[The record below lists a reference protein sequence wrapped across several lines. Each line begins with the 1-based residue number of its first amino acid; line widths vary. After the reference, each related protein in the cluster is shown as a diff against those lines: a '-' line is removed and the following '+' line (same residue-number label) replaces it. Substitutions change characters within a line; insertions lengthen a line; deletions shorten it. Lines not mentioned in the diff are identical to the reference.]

1 MMSQTASQKT
11 VRVIPPKPE
20 FSGENRLDIRPKRVA
35 AYCRVSTDKEQQ
47 EHSFDTQVQMYTDMI
62 MMKPN
67 WQMAGI
73 YADEGITGTIA
84 KKRPDFMR
92 MIEDCRKGKIDM
104 IITKSVSRFSRNNL
118 DCLLYVRELK
128 ELGIP
133 IIFEKEGINTMQVS
147 SELLI
152 TLFSGLSQAESESI
166 SMNIKM
172 GKRQSLKNGNV
183 PFCYKSFLGYRRGAD
198 GKPEIDEE
206 QAVIIRR
213 IFADHLTGMSLQ
225 GIANALTSEGI
236 PTPRGKTTWT
246 GSGILS
252 ILTNEKYKGD
262 ALLQK
267 TYIANC
273 ITKKSKRNNGE
284 LPMYY
289 VENNHPA
296 IIERMV
302 FDRVQEEISRRNS
315 KRKTKQVGTK
325 TELGRYS
332 SKYALSE
339 ILFCGDCGTP
349 YRRCTWTIKGKKKI
363 VWRCISRLDYGTKYC
378 KASPSIEESVLHT
391 AIAESITQKAQMED
405 ADIGRVRRHI
415 ELYQSRQDVT
425 AVLAK
430 QERLKSLQAKIDY
443 LTGIDSEETQND
455 DFDAML
461 EQLFTEMYAIQDEL
475 EAQSG
480 SKSKLE
486 VAAKSIEEMEAVI
499 RGMKNHPVEYDDQ
512 AVRQLIECIKVIDA
526 DTIHIYFKDGTKIAA
541 YLNRP

>member
-1 MMSQTASQKT
+1 MAVQTMQAPKKVT
-11 VRVIPPKPE
+11 IIPPKPE
-20 FSGENRLDIRPKRVA
+20 YSGANRIDIRPKRVA

-47 EHSFDTQVQMYTDMI
+47 EHSFETQKEMYTEMI

-92 MIEDCRKGKIDM
+92 MIGDCRKGKIDI

-133 IIFEKEGINTMQVS
+133 IIFEKEGINTLQVS

-166 SMNIKM
+166 SMNVKI

-183 PFCYKSFLGYRRGAD
+183 PFSYKSFLGYRKGAD

-213 IFADHLTGMSLQ
+213 IFKEYLVGKSLLDIAKGLT
-225 GIANALTSEGI
+225 TDGI
-236 PTPRGKTTWT
+236 PTARGKTNW
-246 GSGILS
+246 SSARVQS

-267 TYIANC
+267 TYIVDC
-273 ITKKSKRNNGE
+273 ISKKSKKNNGE

-296 IIERMV
+296 IIERSI
-302 FDRVQEEISRRNS
+302 FDKVQEEISRRNS
-315 KRKTKQVGTK
+315 KRKVKQKGTK
-325 TELGRYS
+325 TELGKYS

-339 ILFCGDCGTP
+339 LLFCGNCGTP
-349 YRRCTWTIKGKKKI
+349 YRRVTWTNRGKKKV
-363 VWRCISRLDYGTKYC
+363 VWRCISRLDFGTKYC
-378 KASPSIEESVLHT
+378 KDSPSLEESALQN
-391 AIAESITQKAQMED
+391 AIAEAITQKAKSEGADVSRLQMHMQIYYD
-405 ADIGRVRRHI
+405 
-415 ELYQSRQDVT
+415 RQD
-425 AVLAK
+425 ASSIIAK
-430 QERLKSLQAKIDY
+430 KNRLNELKQSIEGLTNIDN
-443 LTGIDSEETQND
+443 EAAQNG
-455 DFDAML
+455 DFDSQF
-461 EQLFTEMYAIQDEL
+461 EQLYTEMYNLKDEL
-475 EAQSG
+475 DEIEKQQARLT
-480 SKSKLE
+480 KSSDTLNE
-486 VAAKSIEEMEAVI
+486 VAVI
-499 RGMKNHPVEYDDQ
+499 LEGLKNHPVEYNDQ
-512 AVRQLIECIKVIDA
+512 AVRQLISCIKVISK
-526 DTIHIYFKDGTKIAA
+526 DTLHIYFKDGVKIVAKM
-541 YLNRP
+541 

>member
-1 MMSQTASQKT
+1 MAVQTMQAPKKVT
-11 VRVIPPKPE
+11 IIPPKPE
-20 FSGENRLDIRPKRVA
+20 YSGANQIDIRPKRVA

-47 EHSFDTQVQMYTDMI
+47 EHSFETQKEMYTEMI

-92 MIEDCRKGKIDM
+92 MIGDCRKGKIDI

-133 IIFEKEGINTMQVS
+133 IIFEKEGINTLQVS

-166 SMNIKM
+166 SMNVKI

-183 PFCYKSFLGYRRGAD
+183 PFSYKSFLGYRKGAD

-213 IFADHLTGMSLQ
+213 IFKEYLIGKSLLDIAKGLTAD
-225 GIANALTSEGI
+225 EI
-236 PTPRGKTTWT
+236 PTARGKTNW
-246 GSGILS
+246 SSARVQS

-267 TYIANC
+267 TYVVDC
-273 ITKKSKRNNGE
+273 ISKKSKKNNGE

-296 IIERMV
+296 IIERSM
-302 FDRVQEEISRRNS
+302 FDKAQEEISRRNS
-315 KRKTKQVGTK
+315 KRKVKQKGTK
-325 TELGRYS
+325 TELGKYS

-339 ILFCGDCGTP
+339 LLFCGNCGTP
-349 YRRCTWTIKGKKKI
+349 YRRVTWTNRGKKKV

-378 KASPSIEESVLHT
+378 KDSPSLEESALQN
-391 AIAESITQKAQMED
+391 AIAEAITQKAKSEG
-405 ADIGRVRRHI
+405 ADV
-415 ELYQSRQDVT
+415 S
-425 AVLAK
+425 
-430 QERLKSLQAKIDY
+430 RLKSHMQIYYDRQDASSIIAKKNRLNELKQSIEQ
-443 LTGIDSEETQND
+443 LTNMDNEAAQNG
-455 DFDAML
+455 DFDSQFK
-461 EQLFTEMYAIQDEL
+461 QLYTEMYSLKDEL
-475 EAQSG
+475 DEIEKQQARL
-480 SKSKLE
+480 SKSSDTLNE
-486 VAAKSIEEMEAVI
+486 VAVIIE
-499 RGMKNHPVEYDDQ
+499 GLKNHPVEYDDQ
-512 AVRQLIECIKVIDA
+512 AVRQLISCIKVISSDQ
-526 DTIHIYFKDGTKIAA
+526 IEIQFKDGTLMKAS
-541 YLNRP
+541 L

>member
-1 MMSQTASQKT
+1 MAVQTMQAPKKVT
-11 VRVIPPKPE
+11 IIPPKPE
-20 FSGENRLDIRPKRVA
+20 YSGANRIDIRPKRVA

-47 EHSFDTQVQMYTDMI
+47 EHSFETQKEMYTEMI

-92 MIEDCRKGKIDM
+92 MIGDCRKGKIDI

-133 IIFEKEGINTMQVS
+133 IIFEKEGINTLQVS

-166 SMNIKM
+166 SMNVKI

-183 PFCYKSFLGYRRGAD
+183 PFSYKSFLGYRKGAD

-213 IFADHLTGMSLQ
+213 IFKEYLVGKSLLDIAKGLT
-225 GIANALTSEGI
+225 TDGI
-236 PTPRGKTTWT
+236 PTARGKTNW
-246 GSGILS
+246 SSARVQS

-267 TYIANC
+267 TYIVDC
-273 ITKKSKRNNGE
+273 ISKKSKKNNGE

-296 IIERMV
+296 IIERSI
-302 FDRVQEEISRRNS
+302 FDKVQEEISRRNS
-315 KRKTKQVGTK
+315 KRKVKQKGTK
-325 TELGRYS
+325 TELGKYS

-339 ILFCGDCGTP
+339 LLFCGNCGTP
-349 YRRCTWTIKGKKKI
+349 YRRVTWTNRGKKKV
-363 VWRCISRLDYGTKYC
+363 VWRCISRLDFGTKYC
-378 KASPSIEESVLHT
+378 KDSPSLEESALQN
-391 AIAESITQKAQMED
+391 AIAEAITQKAKSEGADVSRLQMHMQIYYD
-405 ADIGRVRRHI
+405 
-415 ELYQSRQDVT
+415 RQD
-425 AVLAK
+425 ASSIIAK
-430 QERLKSLQAKIDY
+430 KNRLNELKQSIEGLTNIDN
-443 LTGIDSEETQND
+443 EAAQNG
-455 DFDAML
+455 DFDSQF
-461 EQLFTEMYAIQDEL
+461 EQLYTEMYSLKDEL
-475 EAQSG
+475 DEIEKQQARL
-480 SKSKLE
+480 SKSSDTLNE
-486 VAAKSIEEMEAVI
+486 VAVIIE
-499 RGMKNHPVEYDDQ
+499 GLKNHPVEYDDQ
-512 AVRQLIECIKVIDA
+512 AVRQLISCIKVISSDQ
-526 DTIHIYFKDGTKIAA
+526 IEIQFKDGTLMKAS
-541 YLNRP
+541 L

>member
-1 MMSQTASQKT
+1 MMQTRSAPKL
-11 VRVIPPKPE
+11 VRIIPPKPE
-20 FSGENRLDIRPKRVA
+20 FSGENRIDIRSKRVA

-47 EHSFDTQVQMYTDMI
+47 EHSFETQKEMYTEMI

-92 MIEDCRKGKIDM
+92 MIEDCRKGKIDL

-128 ELGIP
+128 EMGIP
-133 IIFEKEGINTMQVS
+133 IIFEKEGINTLQVS

-166 SMNIKM
+166 SMNVKI

-183 PFCYKSFLGYRRGAD
+183 PFSYKSFLGYRKGAD

-213 IFADHLTGMSLQ
+213 IFAEYLAGKSLLDIAKGLT
-225 GIANALTSEGI
+225 ADEI
-236 PTPRGKTTWT
+236 PTPRGKTNW
-246 GSGILS
+246 SSARVQS

-267 TYIANC
+267 TYIVDC
-273 ITKKSKRNNGE
+273 ISKKSKKNNGE

-296 IIERMV
+296 IIERAV

-315 KRKTKQVGTK
+315 KKKVKQVGTK
-325 TELGRYS
+325 TELGKYS
-332 SKYALSE
+332 GKYALSE
-339 ILFCGDCGTP
+339 ILYCGNCGTP
-349 YRRCTWTIKGKKKI
+349 YRRCTWSKNGKKKI
-363 VWRCISRLDYGTKYC
+363 VWRCISRLDYGKKYC
-378 KASPSIEESVLHT
+378 KDSPSVEESILHN
-391 AIAESITQKAQMED
+391 AIAEAITQKAHMENTD
-405 ADIGRVRRHI
+405 VDRICRHI
-415 ELYQSRQDVT
+415 EIYQNSQDT
-425 AVLAK
+425 SSILAK
-430 QERLKSLQAKIDY
+430 QERLKTIQERINK
-443 LTGIDSEETQND
+443 LTDMDSEAAQNG
-455 DFDAML
+455 DFDAQFESL
-461 EQLFTEMYAIQDEL
+461 YAEMYAIKDEL
-475 EAQSG
+475 EKIEK
-480 SKSKLE
+480 SKSKIE
-486 VAAKSIEEMEAVI
+486 TATDCTEEMTEV
-499 RGMKNHPVEYDDQ
+499 MKCLKKHPVEYNDLV
-512 AVRQLIECIKVIDA
+512 VRQLIECIKVMSK
-526 DTIHIYFKDGTKIAA
+526 DTLHIYFKDGIKIEAKM
-541 YLNRP
+541 

>member
-1 MMSQTASQKT
+1 MMQTQAAPKS
-11 VRVIPPKPE
+11 VRIIPPKPE
-20 FSGENRLDIRPKRVA
+20 FSGENRIDIRPKRVA

-47 EHSFDTQVQMYTDMI
+47 EHSFETQKEMYTEMI

-92 MIEDCRKGKIDM
+92 MIEDCRKGKIDL

-128 ELGIP
+128 EMGIP
-133 IIFEKEGINTMQVS
+133 IIFEKEGINTLQVS

-166 SMNIKM
+166 SMNVKI

-183 PFCYKSFLGYRRGAD
+183 PFSYKSFLGYRKGAD

-213 IFADHLTGMSLQ
+213 IFAEYLAGKSLLDIAKGLT
-225 GIANALTSEGI
+225 ADEI
-236 PTPRGKTTWT
+236 PTARGKTNW
-246 GSGILS
+246 SSARVQS

-267 TYIANC
+267 TYIVDC
-273 ITKKSKRNNGE
+273 ISKKSKKNNGE

-296 IIERMV
+296 IIERAV

-315 KRKTKQVGTK
+315 KKKVKQVGTK
-325 TELGRYS
+325 TELGKYS
-332 SKYALSE
+332 GKYALSE
-339 ILFCGDCGTP
+339 ILYCGNCGTP
-349 YRRCTWTIKGKKKI
+349 YRRCTWSKNGKKKI
-363 VWRCISRLDYGTKYC
+363 VWRCISRLDYGKKYC
-378 KASPSIEESVLHT
+378 KDSPSIEESILHN
-391 AIAESITQKAQMED
+391 AIAEAITQKAHMENTD
-405 ADIGRVRRHI
+405 VDRIRNHI
-415 ELYQSRQDVT
+415 KLYKSRQDT
-425 AVLAK
+425 SSILAK
-430 QERLKSLQAKIDY
+430 QERLKAIQEHINQ
-443 LTGIDSEETQND
+443 LTNMDSEAAQNG
-455 DFDAML
+455 DFDAQFENL
-461 EQLFTEMYAIQDEL
+461 YAEMYAIKDEL
-475 EAQSG
+475 YEIE
-480 SKSKLE
+480 KSKFKIE
-486 VAAKSIEEMEAVI
+486 TTADSIEEMTAVM
-499 RGMKNHPVEYDDQ
+499 RGLKNHPVEYNDIV
-512 AVRQLIECIKVIDA
+512 VRQLIECIKVISK
-526 DTIHIYFKDGTKIAA
+526 DTLHIYFKDGIKIDVKI
-541 YLNRP
+541 

>member
-1 MMSQTASQKT
+1 MTTQTAPHKN

-92 MIEDCRKGKIDM
+92 MIADCRKGKIDM

-128 ELGIP
+128 DRGIP

-198 GKPEIDEE
+198 GKPEIDGE
-206 QAVIIRR
+206 QAVIVRR
-213 IFADHLTGMSLQ
+213 IYADYLAGMSLV
-225 GIANALTSEGI
+225 GIANALTAEGI
-236 PTPRGKTTWT
+236 LTPRGKTEWT
-246 GSGILS
+246 RSVILS

-267 TYIANC
+267 TYITNC
-273 ITKKSKRNNGE
+273 ITKKAKRNNGE

-296 IIERMV
+296 IIERTI

-332 SKYALSE
+332 SKYPLSE

-378 KASPSIEESVLHT
+378 KKSPSIEETVLHT
-391 AIAESITQKAQMED
+391 AIAEAITQKAHAEN
-405 ADIGRVRRHI
+405 ADIDRVRRHI

-425 AVLAK
+425 AILEK
-430 QERLKSLQAKIDY
+430 QERLKALQSKIDY
-443 LTGIDSEETQND
+443 LTSMDSEEAENG
-455 DFDAML
+455 DFDEKL

-475 EAQSG
+475 DAEATAPD
-480 SKSKLE
+480 KLE
-486 VAAKSIEEMEAVI
+486 QTVASLDEMDTVI
-499 RGMKNHPVEYDDQ
+499 QGMRNHPVEYDDQ
-512 AVRQLIECIKVIDA
+512 AVRQLIECIKVISA
-526 DTIHIYFKDGTKIAA
+526 EIIHIYFKDGTKIVGN
-541 YLNRP
+541 LNFP

>member
-1 MMSQTASQKT
+1 MMQTQPAPKL
-11 VRVIPPKPE
+11 VRIIPPKPE
-20 FSGENRLDIRPKRVA
+20 FSGENRIDIRPKRVA

-47 EHSFDTQVQMYTDMI
+47 EHSFETQKEMYTDMI

-92 MIEDCRKGKIDM
+92 MIEDCRKGKIDL

-128 ELGIP
+128 EMGIP
-133 IIFEKEGINTMQVS
+133 IIFEKEGINTLQVS

-166 SMNIKM
+166 SMNVKI

-183 PFCYKSFLGYRRGAD
+183 PFSYKSFLGYSKGAD

-213 IFADHLTGMSLQ
+213 IFAEYLAGKSLLDIAKGLT
-225 GIANALTSEGI
+225 ADEI
-236 PTPRGKTTWT
+236 PTARGKTNW
-246 GSGILS
+246 SSARVQS

-267 TYIANC
+267 TYVVDC
-273 ITKKSKRNNGE
+273 ISKKSKKNKGE

-296 IIERMV
+296 IIERAI

-315 KRKTKQVGTK
+315 KKKVKQVGTK
-325 TELGRYS
+325 TELGKYS
-332 SKYALSE
+332 GKYALSE
-339 ILFCGDCGTP
+339 ILYCGNCGTP
-349 YRRCTWTIKGKKKI
+349 YRRCTWSKNGKKKI
-363 VWRCISRLDYGTKYC
+363 VWRCISRLDYGKKYC
-378 KASPSIEESVLHT
+378 KDSPSIEESILHN
-391 AIAESITQKAQMED
+391 AIAEAITQKAHMENTD
-405 ADIGRVRRHI
+405 VDRICRHI
-415 ELYQSRQDVT
+415 KMYQHSQDT
-425 AVLAK
+425 SGILAK
-430 QERLKSLQAKIDY
+430 QERLKTVQEHINQ
-443 LTGIDSEETQND
+443 LTDMDSEAAQNG
-455 DFDAML
+455 DFDTQFESLYA
-461 EQLFTEMYAIQDEL
+461 EMYAIKDEL
-475 EAQSG
+475 DEFEK
-480 SKSKLE
+480 SKSKIE
-486 VAAKSIEEMEAVI
+486 TTADSIEEITAIMQ
-499 RGMKNHPVEYDDQ
+499 GLKNHPVEYNDLV
-512 AVRQLIECIKVIDA
+512 VRQLIECIKVMSK
-526 DTIHIYFKDGTKIAA
+526 DTLHIYFKDGIKIEVKM
-541 YLNRP
+541 

>member
-1 MMSQTASQKT
+1 MMSQTATQKV

-20 FSGENRLDIRPKRVA
+20 FSGENRINIRPKRVA

-47 EHSFDTQVQMYTDMI
+47 EHSFETQVQMYTDLI

-92 MIEDCRKGKIDM
+92 MIADCRKGKIDM

-128 ELGIP
+128 ERGIP

-166 SMNIKM
+166 SMNIKI

-183 PFCYKSFLGYRRGAD
+183 PFCYKSFLGYRKGAD
-198 GKPEIDEE
+198 GKPEIDEA
-206 QAVIIRR
+206 QAVIVRR
-213 IFADHLTGMSLQ
+213 IFADYLTGMSLIN
-225 GIANALTSEGI
+225 IAKALTAEGI
-236 PTPRGKTTWT
+236 LTPRGKTEWT
-246 GSGILS
+246 AGGILS

-267 TYIANC
+267 TYIADC

-296 IIERMV
+296 IIERAV

-315 KRKTKQVGTK
+315 KRKVKQTGTK

-339 ILFCGDCGTP
+339 LLFCGNCGTP
-349 YRRCTWTIKGKKKI
+349 YRRCTWAKKGKKKI
-363 VWRCISRLDYGTKYC
+363 VWRCASRLDYGTKYC
-378 KASPSIEESVLHT
+378 KDSPSIEESTLHT
-391 AIAESITQKAQMED
+391 AIAEAITQKAQMED
-405 ADIGRVRRHI
+405 ADMDRVLRHI
-415 ELYQSRQDVT
+415 ELYQSKQDVT
-425 AVLAK
+425 AILEK
-430 QERLKSLQAKIDY
+430 QERLKALQARIEH
-443 LTGIDSEETQND
+443 LTSMDSDEAQQG
-455 DFDAML
+455 DFDARL
-461 EQLFTEMYAIQDEL
+461 GQLFAEMYAIQDEL
-475 EAQSG
+475 EAESNAQG
-480 SKSKLE
+480 KMEL
-486 VAAKSIEEMEAVI
+486 AASSMEEMSTI
-499 RGMKNHPVEYDDQ
+499 IQGLRNHPVEYDDQ
-512 AVRQLIECIKVIDA
+512 VVRQLIECIKVMSE
-526 DTIHIYFKDGTKIAA
+526 DTIHIYFKDGTKIEAH
-541 YLNRP
+541 LNRP

>member
-1 MMSQTASQKT
+1 MMTQTAPQKT

-20 FSGENRLDIRPKRVA
+20 YSGENRLDIRPKRVA

-92 MIEDCRKGKIDM
+92 MIADCRKGKIDM

-128 ELGIP
+128 DRGIP

-183 PFCYKSFLGYRRGAD
+183 PFCYKSFLGYRKGAD

-213 IFADHLTGMSLQ
+213 IFADYLTGMSLQ
-225 GIANALTSEGI
+225 GIANALTAEGI

-296 IIERMV
+296 IIEREV
-302 FDRVQEEISRRNS
+302 FDRVQEEVSRRNS

-349 YRRCTWTIKGKKKI
+349 YRRCTWLNRGKKKI

-378 KASPSIEESVLHT
+378 KDSPSIEETVLHT
-391 AIAESITQKAQMED
+391 AITEAITQKAQMED
-405 ADIGRVRRHI
+405 ADIDRVRRHI
-415 ELYQSRQDVT
+415 ELYQSRKDVS

-430 QERLKSLQAKIDY
+430 QERLREIQSKIEY
-443 LTGIDSEETQND
+443 LTSMDSEEAENG
-455 DFDAML
+455 DFDTKL

-475 EAQSG
+475 DAEG
-480 SKSKLE
+480 
-486 VAAKSIEEMEAVI
+486 AAKSKPEQTTASINEMATVI
-499 RGMKNHPVEYDDQ
+499 QGMRNHPVEYDDQ
-512 AVRQLIECIKVIDA
+512 AVRQLIECIKVISA
-526 DTIHIYFKDGTKIAA
+526 DTIHIYFKDGTKITT
-541 YLNRP
+541 YLNHP

>member
-1 MMSQTASQKT
+1 MQTQAAPKS
-11 VRVIPPKPE
+11 VRIIPPKPE
-20 FSGENRLDIRPKRVA
+20 FSGENRIDIRPKRVA

-47 EHSFDTQVQMYTDMI
+47 EHSFETQKEMYTEMI

-92 MIEDCRKGKIDM
+92 MIEDCRKGKIDL

-128 ELGIP
+128 EMGIP
-133 IIFEKEGINTMQVS
+133 IIFEKEGINTLQVS

-166 SMNIKM
+166 SMNVKI

-183 PFCYKSFLGYRRGAD
+183 PFSYKSFLGYSKGAD

-213 IFADHLTGMSLQ
+213 IFAEYLAGKSLLDIAKGLT
-225 GIANALTSEGI
+225 ADEI
-236 PTPRGKTTWT
+236 PTARGKTNW
-246 GSGILS
+246 SSARVQS

-267 TYIANC
+267 TYVVDC
-273 ITKKSKRNNGE
+273 ISKKSKKNKGE

-296 IIERMV
+296 IIERTV

-315 KRKTKQVGTK
+315 KKKVKQIGTK
-325 TELGRYS
+325 TELGKYS

-339 ILFCGDCGTP
+339 ILYCGNCGTP
-349 YRRCTWTIKGKKKI
+349 YRRCTWSKNGKKKI
-363 VWRCISRLDYGTKYC
+363 VWRCISRLDYGKKYC
-378 KASPSIEESVLHT
+378 KDSPSIEESILHN
-391 AIAESITQKAQMED
+391 AIAEAITQKAHMENTD
-405 ADIGRVRRHI
+405 VDRICRHI
-415 ELYQSRQDVT
+415 EIYQSSQDT
-425 AVLAK
+425 SSILAK
-430 QERLKSLQAKIDY
+430 QERLKTIQERINK
-443 LTGIDSEETQND
+443 LTDMDSEAAQNG
-455 DFDAML
+455 DFDAQFESL
-461 EQLFTEMYAIQDEL
+461 YAEMYAIKDEL
-475 EAQSG
+475 EKIEK
-480 SKSKLE
+480 SKSKIETAADCTGEMTE
-486 VAAKSIEEMEAVI
+486 VMK
-499 RGMKNHPVEYDDQ
+499 GLKNHPVEYNDLV
-512 AVRQLIECIKVIDA
+512 VRQLIECIKVISKD
-526 DTIHIYFKDGTKIAA
+526 ILHIYFKDGIKIEAKM
-541 YLNRP
+541 

>member
-1 MMSQTASQKT
+1 MMQTQPAPKL
-11 VRVIPPKPE
+11 VRIIPPKPE
-20 FSGENRLDIRPKRVA
+20 FSGENRIDIRPKRVA

-47 EHSFDTQVQMYTDMI
+47 EHSFETQKEMYTDMI

-73 YADEGITGTIA
+73 YADERITGTIA

-92 MIEDCRKGKIDM
+92 MIEDCRKGKIDL

-128 ELGIP
+128 EMGIP
-133 IIFEKEGINTMQVS
+133 IIFEKEGINTLQVS

-166 SMNIKM
+166 SMNVKI

-183 PFCYKSFLGYRRGAD
+183 PFSYKSFLGYRKGAD

-213 IFADHLTGMSLQ
+213 IFAEYLVGKSLLDIAKSLT
-225 GIANALTSEGI
+225 ADGI
-236 PTPRGKTTWT
+236 PTARGKSNW
-246 GSGILS
+246 SSARVRS

-267 TYIANC
+267 TYIVDC
-273 ITKKSKRNNGE
+273 ISKKSKKNNGE

-296 IIERMV
+296 IIERAV

-315 KRKTKQVGTK
+315 KKKVKQIGTK
-325 TELGRYS
+325 TELGKYS

-339 ILFCGDCGTP
+339 ILYCGNCGTP
-349 YRRCTWTIKGKKKI
+349 YRRCTWSKNGKKKI

-378 KASPSIEESVLHT
+378 KDSPSIEESLLHN
-391 AIAESITQKAQMED
+391 AITEAITKKAQMEN
-405 ADIGRVRRHI
+405 ADVDRIRRHI
-415 ELYQSRQDVT
+415 EIYQNSQDT
-425 AVLAK
+425 SSTLTK
-430 QERLKSLQAKIDY
+430 QERLKMIQEHINQ
-443 LTGIDSEETQND
+443 LTDMDSEAAQNG
-455 DFDAML
+455 DFDTQFESLYA
-461 EQLFTEMYAIQDEL
+461 EMYAIKDEL
-475 EAQSG
+475 EEIG
-480 SKSKLE
+480 KSKSKIE
-486 VAAKSIEEMEAVI
+486 TTADSIEEMTAI
-499 RGMKNHPVEYDDQ
+499 MQGLKNHPVKYNDLV
-512 AVRQLIECIKVIDA
+512 VRQLIECIKVISK
-526 DTIHIYFKDGTKIAA
+526 DTLHIYFKDGIKIEAQM
-541 YLNRP
+541 

>member
-1 MMSQTASQKT
+1 MAVQTMQAPKKVT
-11 VRVIPPKPE
+11 IIPPKPE
-20 FSGENRLDIRPKRVA
+20 YSGTNQIDIRPKRVA

-47 EHSFDTQVQMYTDMI
+47 EHSFETQKEMYTEMI

-92 MIEDCRKGKIDM
+92 MIGDCRKGKIDI

-133 IIFEKEGINTMQVS
+133 IIFEKEGINTLQVS

-166 SMNIKM
+166 SMNVKI

-183 PFCYKSFLGYRRGAD
+183 PFSYKSFLGYRKGAD

-213 IFADHLTGMSLQ
+213 IFKEYLIGKSLLDIAKGLTAD
-225 GIANALTSEGI
+225 EI
-236 PTPRGKTTWT
+236 PTARGKTNW
-246 GSGILS
+246 SSARVQS

-267 TYIANC
+267 TYVVDC
-273 ITKKSKRNNGE
+273 ISKKSKKNNGE

-296 IIERMV
+296 IIERSM
-302 FDRVQEEISRRNS
+302 FDKAQEEISRRNS
-315 KRKTKQVGTK
+315 KRKVKQKGTK
-325 TELGRYS
+325 TELGKYS

-339 ILFCGDCGTP
+339 LLFCGNCGTP
-349 YRRCTWTIKGKKKI
+349 YRRVTWTNRGKKKV

-378 KASPSIEESVLHT
+378 KDSPSLEESALQN
-391 AIAESITQKAQMED
+391 AIAEAITQKAKSEG
-405 ADIGRVRRHI
+405 ADV
-415 ELYQSRQDVT
+415 S
-425 AVLAK
+425 
-430 QERLKSLQAKIDY
+430 RLKSHMQIYYDRQDASSIIAKKNRLNELKQSIEQ
-443 LTGIDSEETQND
+443 LTNMDNEAAQNG
-455 DFDAML
+455 DFDSQFK
-461 EQLFTEMYAIQDEL
+461 QLYTEMYSLKDEL
-475 EAQSG
+475 DEIEKQQARL
-480 SKSKLE
+480 SKSSDTLNE
-486 VAAKSIEEMEAVI
+486 VAVIIE
-499 RGMKNHPVEYDDQ
+499 GLKNHPVEYDDQ
-512 AVRQLIECIKVIDA
+512 AVRQLISCIKVISSDQ
-526 DTIHIYFKDGTKIAA
+526 IEIQFKDGTLMKAS
-541 YLNRP
+541 L

>member
-1 MMSQTASQKT
+1 MMQTQPAPKL
-11 VRVIPPKPE
+11 VRIIPPKPE
-20 FSGENRLDIRPKRVA
+20 FSGENRIDIRPKRVA

-47 EHSFDTQVQMYTDMI
+47 EHSFETQKEMYTEMI

-92 MIEDCRKGKIDM
+92 MIEDCRKGKIDL

-128 ELGIP
+128 EMGIP
-133 IIFEKEGINTMQVS
+133 IIFEKEGINTLQVS

-166 SMNIKM
+166 SMNVKI

-183 PFCYKSFLGYRRGAD
+183 PFSYKSFLGYRKGAD

-206 QAVIIRR
+206 QAVVIRR
-213 IFADHLTGMSLQ
+213 TFSEYLAGKSLLDIAKGLTADK
-225 GIANALTSEGI
+225 I
-236 PTPRGKTTWT
+236 PTARGKTNW
-246 GSGILS
+246 SSARVQS

-267 TYIANC
+267 TYIVDC
-273 ITKKSKRNNGE
+273 ISKKSKKNNGE

-296 IIERMV
+296 IIERAV

-315 KRKTKQVGTK
+315 KKKVKQIGTK
-325 TELGRYS
+325 TELGKYS

-339 ILFCGDCGTP
+339 ILYCGNCGTP
-349 YRRCTWTIKGKKKI
+349 YRRCTWSKNGKKKI
-363 VWRCISRLDYGTKYC
+363 VWRCISRLDYGKKYC
-378 KASPSIEESVLHT
+378 KDSPSIEESVLHN
-391 AIAESITQKAQMED
+391 AIAEAITKKAQMEK
-405 ADIGRVRRHI
+405 ADVARIRRHI
-415 ELYQSRQDVT
+415 EIYQNSQDT
-425 AVLAK
+425 SSILAK
-430 QERLKSLQAKIDY
+430 QERLKTIQEHINQ
-443 LTGIDSEETQND
+443 LTDMDSEAAQSG
-455 DFDAML
+455 DFDTQFEILYA
-461 EQLFTEMYAIQDEL
+461 EMYAIKDEL
-475 EAQSG
+475 DEFEK
-480 SKSKLE
+480 SKSKLKT
-486 VAAKSIEEMEAVI
+486 ADDSIEEMTAI
-499 RGMKNHPVEYDDQ
+499 MQGLKNHPVEYNDLV
-512 AVRQLIECIKVIDA
+512 VRQLIECIKVISK
-526 DTIHIYFKDGTKIAA
+526 DTLHIYFKDGIKIETKM
-541 YLNRP
+541 

>member
-1 MMSQTASQKT
+1 MAVQTMQAPKKVT
-11 VRVIPPKPE
+11 IIPPKPE
-20 FSGENRLDIRPKRVA
+20 YSGANQIDIRPKRVA

-47 EHSFDTQVQMYTDMI
+47 EHSFETQKEMYTEMI

-92 MIEDCRKGKIDM
+92 MIGDCRKGKIDI

-133 IIFEKEGINTMQVS
+133 IIFEKEGINTLQVS

-166 SMNIKM
+166 SMNVKI

-183 PFCYKSFLGYRRGAD
+183 PFSYKSFLGYRKGAD

-213 IFADHLTGMSLQ
+213 IFKEYLIGKSLLDIAKGLTAD
-225 GIANALTSEGI
+225 EI
-236 PTPRGKTTWT
+236 PTARGKTNW
-246 GSGILS
+246 SSARVQS

-267 TYIANC
+267 TYVVDC
-273 ITKKSKRNNGE
+273 ISKKSKKNNGE

-296 IIERMV
+296 IIERSM
-302 FDRVQEEISRRNS
+302 FDKAQEEISRRNS
-315 KRKTKQVGTK
+315 KRKVKQKGTK
-325 TELGRYS
+325 TELGKYS

-339 ILFCGDCGTP
+339 LLFCGNCGTP
-349 YRRCTWTIKGKKKI
+349 YRRVTWTNRGKKKV

-378 KASPSIEESVLHT
+378 KDSPSLEESALQN
-391 AIAESITQKAQMED
+391 AIAEAITQKAKSEG
-405 ADIGRVRRHI
+405 ADV
-415 ELYQSRQDVT
+415 S
-425 AVLAK
+425 
-430 QERLKSLQAKIDY
+430 RLKSHMQIYYDRQDASSIIAKKNRLNELKQSIEQ
-443 LTGIDSEETQND
+443 LTNMDNEAAQNG
-455 DFDAML
+455 DFDSQFK
-461 EQLFTEMYAIQDEL
+461 QLYTEMYSLKDEL
-475 EAQSG
+475 DEIEKQQARL
-480 SKSKLE
+480 SKSSDTLNE
-486 VAAKSIEEMEAVI
+486 VAVIIE
-499 RGMKNHPVEYDDQ
+499 GLKNHPVEYDDQ
-512 AVRQLIECIKVIDA
+512 AVRQLISCIKVISSDQ
-526 DTIHIYFKDGTKIAA
+526 IEIQFKDRTLMKAS
-541 YLNRP
+541 L

>member
-1 MMSQTASQKT
+1 MMSQTATQKV

-20 FSGENRLDIRPKRVA
+20 FSGENRINIRPKRVA

-47 EHSFDTQVQMYTDMI
+47 EHSFETQVQMYTDLI

-92 MIEDCRKGKIDM
+92 MIADCRKGKIDM

-128 ELGIP
+128 ERGIP

-166 SMNIKM
+166 SMNIKI

-183 PFCYKSFLGYRRGAD
+183 PFCYKSFLGYRKGAD
-198 GKPEIDEE
+198 GKPEIDEA
-206 QAVIIRR
+206 QAVIVRR
-213 IFADHLTGMSLQ
+213 IFADYLTGMSLIN
-225 GIANALTSEGI
+225 IAKALTAEGI
-236 PTPRGKTTWT
+236 LTPRGKTEWT
-246 GSGILS
+246 AGGILS

-267 TYIANC
+267 TYIADC

-296 IIERMV
+296 IIERAV

-315 KRKTKQVGTK
+315 KRKVKQTGTK

-339 ILFCGDCGTP
+339 LLFCGNCGTP
-349 YRRCTWTIKGKKKI
+349 YRRCTWAKKGKKKI
-363 VWRCISRLDYGTKYC
+363 VWRCASRLDYGTKYC
-378 KASPSIEESVLHT
+378 KDSPSIEESTLHT
-391 AIAESITQKAQMED
+391 AIAEAITQKAQMED
-405 ADIGRVRRHI
+405 ADMDRVLRHI
-415 ELYQSRQDVT
+415 ELYQSKQDVT
-425 AVLAK
+425 AILEK
-430 QERLKSLQAKIDY
+430 QERLKALQARIEH
-443 LTGIDSEETQND
+443 LTSMDSDEAQQG
-455 DFDAML
+455 DFDARL
-461 EQLFTEMYAIQDEL
+461 EQLFAEMYAIQDEL
-475 EAQSG
+475 EAESNAQG
-480 SKSKLE
+480 KMEL
-486 VAAKSIEEMEAVI
+486 AASSMEEMSTI
-499 RGMKNHPVEYDDQ
+499 IQGLRNHPVEYDDQ
-512 AVRQLIECIKVIDA
+512 VVRQLIECIKVMSE
-526 DTIHIYFKDGTKIAA
+526 DTIHIYFKDGTKIEAH
-541 YLNRP
+541 LNRP

>member
-1 MMSQTASQKT
+1 MMQTQAAPKS
-11 VRVIPPKPE
+11 VRIIPPKPE
-20 FSGENRLDIRPKRVA
+20 FSGENRIDIRPKRVA

-47 EHSFDTQVQMYTDMI
+47 EHSFETQKEMYTEMI

-92 MIEDCRKGKIDM
+92 MIEDCRKGKIDL

-128 ELGIP
+128 EMGIP
-133 IIFEKEGINTMQVS
+133 IIFEKEGVNTLQVS

-166 SMNIKM
+166 SMNVKI

-183 PFCYKSFLGYRRGAD
+183 PFSYKSFLGYRKGAD

-213 IFADHLTGMSLQ
+213 IFAEYLAGKSLLDIAKGLT
-225 GIANALTSEGI
+225 ADEI
-236 PTPRGKTTWT
+236 PTARGKTNW
-246 GSGILS
+246 SSARVQS

-267 TYIANC
+267 TYVVDC
-273 ITKKSKRNNGE
+273 ISKKSKKNKGE

-296 IIERMV
+296 IIERAV

-315 KRKTKQVGTK
+315 KKKVKQVGTK
-325 TELGRYS
+325 TELGKYS
-332 SKYALSE
+332 GKYALSE
-339 ILFCGDCGTP
+339 ILYCGNCGTP
-349 YRRCTWTIKGKKKI
+349 YRRCTWSKNGKKKI

-378 KASPSIEESVLHT
+378 KDSPSVEESILHN
-391 AIAESITQKAQMED
+391 AITKAITQKAHMENTD
-405 ADIGRVRRHI
+405 VDRICRHI
-415 ELYQSRQDVT
+415 EMYQCSQDT
-425 AVLAK
+425 SSILAK
-430 QERLKSLQAKIDY
+430 QERLKAIQEHINQ
-443 LTGIDSEETQND
+443 LTNMDSEAAQNG
-455 DFDAML
+455 DFDAQFENL
-461 EQLFTEMYAIQDEL
+461 YAEMYAIKDEL
-475 EAQSG
+475 YEIE
-480 SKSKLE
+480 KSKFKIE
-486 VAAKSIEEMEAVI
+486 TTADSIEEMTAVM
-499 RGMKNHPVEYDDQ
+499 RGLKNHPVEYNDIV
-512 AVRQLIECIKVIDA
+512 VRQLIECIKVISK
-526 DTIHIYFKDGTKIAA
+526 DTLHIYFKDGIKIDVKI
-541 YLNRP
+541 

>member
-1 MMSQTASQKT
+1 MFQTIVCT
-11 VRVIPPKPE
+11 
-20 FSGENRLDIRPKRVA
+20 
-35 AYCRVSTDKEQQ
+35 Y
-47 EHSFDTQVQMYTDMI
+47 
-62 MMKPN
+62 
-67 WQMAGI
+67 
-73 YADEGITGTIA
+73 
-84 KKRPDFMR
+84 
-92 MIEDCRKGKIDM
+92 
-104 IITKSVSRFSRNNL
+104 
-118 DCLLYVRELK
+118 
-128 ELGIP
+128 IP

-213 IFADHLTGMSLQ
+213 IFADYLTGMSLQ

>member
-1 MMSQTASQKT
+1 MMQTRSAPKL
-11 VRVIPPKPE
+11 VRIIPPKPE
-20 FSGENRLDIRPKRVA
+20 FSGENRIDIRPKRVA

-47 EHSFDTQVQMYTDMI
+47 EHSFETQKEMYTEMI

-92 MIEDCRKGKIDM
+92 MIEDCRKGKIDL

-128 ELGIP
+128 EMGIP
-133 IIFEKEGINTMQVS
+133 IIFEKEGINTLQVS

-166 SMNIKM
+166 SMNVKI

-183 PFCYKSFLGYRRGAD
+183 PFSYKSFLGYRKGAD

-213 IFADHLTGMSLQ
+213 IFSEYLAGKSLLDIAKGLTAD
-225 GIANALTSEGI
+225 EI
-236 PTPRGKTTWT
+236 PTARGKTNW
-246 GSGILS
+246 SSARVQS

-267 TYIANC
+267 TYVVDC
-273 ITKKSKRNNGE
+273 ISKKSKKNNGE

-296 IIERMV
+296 IIERAV

-315 KRKTKQVGTK
+315 KKKVKQVGTK
-325 TELGRYS
+325 TELGKYS
-332 SKYALSE
+332 GKYALSE
-339 ILFCGDCGTP
+339 ILYCGHCGTP
-349 YRRCTWTIKGKKKI
+349 YRRCTWSKNGKKKI
-363 VWRCISRLDYGTKYC
+363 VWRCISRLDYGKKYC
-378 KASPSIEESVLHT
+378 KDSPSIEESILHN
-391 AIAESITQKAQMED
+391 AVAEAITQKAHMEN
-405 ADIGRVRRHI
+405 ADVDRICRHI
-415 ELYQSRQDVT
+415 EMYQHNQDT
-425 AVLAK
+425 SSIFHK
-430 QERLKSLQAKIDY
+430 QERLKTIQERINK
-443 LTGIDSEETQND
+443 LTDMDSEAAQNG
-455 DFDAML
+455 DFDTQFESLYAEL
-461 EQLFTEMYAIQDEL
+461 YAIKDEL
-475 EAQSG
+475 NEIEK

-486 VAAKSIEEMEAVI
+486 TVDNSIEEMTTVMQ
-499 RGMKNHPVEYDDQ
+499 GLKNHPVEYNDLV
-512 AVRQLIECIKVIDA
+512 VRQLIECVKVISK
-526 DTIHIYFKDGTKIAA
+526 DTLHVYFKDGIKIEAKM
-541 YLNRP
+541 

>member
-1 MMSQTASQKT
+1 M
-11 VRVIPPKPE
+11 IPPKPE

-183 PFCYKSFLGYRRGAD
+183 SFCYKSFLGYRRGAD

-213 IFADHLTGMSLQ
+213 IFDDYLAGMSLV
-225 GIANALTSEGI
+225 GIADALTAEGI
-236 PTPRGKTTWT
+236 PTPRGKTEWKR
-246 GSGILS
+246 SVILS

-296 IIERMV
+296 IIERVV

-315 KRKTKQVGTK
+315 KRKTKQVGSK

-378 KASPSIEESVLHT
+378 KVSPSVEESVLHT
-391 AIAESITQKAQMED
+391 AIAEAITQKAQMED
-405 ADIGRVRRHI
+405 ADIDRVRRHI
-415 ELYQSRQDVT
+415 ELYRSKKDVT
-425 AVLAK
+425 AILAK
-430 QERLKSLQAKIDY
+430 QERLKVLQSQIDY
-443 LTGIDSEETQND
+443 LTGMDSEEAQNC
-455 DFDAML
+455 DFDTKL

-475 EAQSG
+475 DGEGSAQC
-480 SKSKLE
+480 KLE
-486 VAAKSIEEMEAVI
+486 QTAANIDEMATVI
-499 RGMKNHPVEYDDQ
+499 HGMRNHPVEYDDQ
-512 AVRQLIECIKVIDA
+512 AVRQLIECIKVISA
-526 DTIHIYFKDGTKIAA
+526 DTIHIYFKDGTKIVAN
-541 YLNRP
+541 LNRP

>member
-1 MMSQTASQKT
+1 MMQTQPAPKL
-11 VRVIPPKPE
+11 VRIIPPKPE
-20 FSGENRLDIRPKRVA
+20 FSGENRIDIRPKRVA

-47 EHSFDTQVQMYTDMI
+47 EHSFEIQKEMYTEMI

-92 MIEDCRKGKIDM
+92 MIEDCRKGKIDL

-118 DCLLYVRELK
+118 DCLLYVRALK
-128 ELGIP
+128 EMGIP
-133 IIFEKEGINTMQVS
+133 IIFEKEGINTLQVS

-166 SMNIKM
+166 SMNVKI

-183 PFCYKSFLGYRRGAD
+183 PFSYKSFLGYRKGAD

-213 IFADHLTGMSLQ
+213 IFAEYLAGKSLLDIAKGLT
-225 GIANALTSEGI
+225 ADEI
-236 PTPRGKTTWT
+236 PTARGKTNW
-246 GSGILS
+246 SSARVQS

-267 TYIANC
+267 TYVVDC
-273 ITKKSKRNNGE
+273 ISKKSKKNKGE

-296 IIERMV
+296 IIERAI

-315 KRKTKQVGTK
+315 KKKVKQVGTK
-325 TELGRYS
+325 TELGKYS

-339 ILFCGDCGTP
+339 ILYCGNCGTP
-349 YRRCTWTIKGKKKI
+349 YRRCTWSKNGKKKI
-363 VWRCISRLDYGTKYC
+363 VWRCISRLDYGKKYC
-378 KASPSIEESVLHT
+378 KDSPSIEESVLHN
-391 AIAESITQKAQMED
+391 AIAEAITKKAQMEK
-405 ADIGRVRRHI
+405 ADVARIRRHI
-415 ELYQSRQDVT
+415 EIYQNSQDT
-425 AVLAK
+425 SSILAK
-430 QERLKSLQAKIDY
+430 QERLKTIQEHINQ
-443 LTGIDSEETQND
+443 LTDMDSEAAQNG
-455 DFDAML
+455 DFDAQFESL
-461 EQLFTEMYAIQDEL
+461 YAEMYAIKDEL
-475 EAQSG
+475 DEIEK
-480 SKSKLE
+480 SKSKIE
-486 VAAKSIEEMEAVI
+486 TTADSIKEMTVVMQ
-499 RGMKNHPVEYDDQ
+499 GLKNHPVEYNDLV
-512 AVRQLIECIKVIDA
+512 VRQLIECIKVISKDSL
-526 DTIHIYFKDGTKIAA
+526 HIYFKDGIKIEAKM
-541 YLNRP
+541 

>member
-1 MMSQTASQKT
+1 MMQTQAAPKS
-11 VRVIPPKPE
+11 VRIIPPKPE
-20 FSGENRLDIRPKRVA
+20 FSGENRIDIRPKRVA

-47 EHSFDTQVQMYTDMI
+47 EHSFETQKEMYTEMI

-92 MIEDCRKGKIDM
+92 MIEDCRKGKIDL

-128 ELGIP
+128 EMGIP
-133 IIFEKEGINTMQVS
+133 IIFEKEGINTLQVS

-166 SMNIKM
+166 SMNVKI

-183 PFCYKSFLGYRRGAD
+183 PFSYKSFLGYSKGAD

-213 IFADHLTGMSLQ
+213 IFAEYLAGKSLLDIAKGLT
-225 GIANALTSEGI
+225 ADEI
-236 PTPRGKTTWT
+236 PTARGKTNW
-246 GSGILS
+246 SSARVQS

-267 TYIANC
+267 TYVVDC
-273 ITKKSKRNNGE
+273 ISKKSKKNKGE

-296 IIERMV
+296 IIERTV

-315 KRKTKQVGTK
+315 KKKVKQIGTK
-325 TELGRYS
+325 TELGKYS

-339 ILFCGDCGTP
+339 ILYCGNCGTP
-349 YRRCTWTIKGKKKI
+349 YRRCTWSKNGKKKI
-363 VWRCISRLDYGTKYC
+363 VWRCISRLDYGKKYC
-378 KASPSIEESVLHT
+378 KDSPSIEESILHN
-391 AIAESITQKAQMED
+391 AIAEAITQKAHMENTD
-405 ADIGRVRRHI
+405 VDRICRHI
-415 ELYQSRQDVT
+415 EIYQSSQDT
-425 AVLAK
+425 SSILAK
-430 QERLKSLQAKIDY
+430 QERLKTIQERINK
-443 LTGIDSEETQND
+443 LTDMDSEAAQNG
-455 DFDAML
+455 DFDAQFESL
-461 EQLFTEMYAIQDEL
+461 YAEMYAIKDEL
-475 EAQSG
+475 EKIEK
-480 SKSKLE
+480 SKSKIETAADCTGEMTE
-486 VAAKSIEEMEAVI
+486 VMK
-499 RGMKNHPVEYDDQ
+499 GLKNHPVEYNDLV
-512 AVRQLIECIKVIDA
+512 VRQLIECIKVISKD
-526 DTIHIYFKDGTKIAA
+526 ILHIYFKDGIKIEAKM
-541 YLNRP
+541 

>member
-1 MMSQTASQKT
+1 MMPQTAPQKN
-11 VRVIPPKPE
+11 VRVIPTKPE

-206 QAVIIRR
+206 QAVIVRR
-213 IFADHLTGMSLQ
+213 IFADYLAGMSLV
-225 GIANALTSEGI
+225 GIADALTAEGI
-236 PTPRGKTTWT
+236 PTPRGKTEWKR
-246 GSGILS
+246 SVILS

-296 IIERMV
+296 IIEREV
-302 FDRVQEEISRRNS
+302 FDRVQEEVSRRNS

-378 KASPSIEESVLHT
+378 KVSPSVEESVLHT
-391 AIAESITQKAQMED
+391 AIAEAITQKSQMED
-405 ADIGRVRRHI
+405 ADIDRVRRHI
-415 ELYQSRQDVT
+415 ELYQSRKDVS

-430 QERLKSLQAKIDY
+430 QEQLKALESKIDY
-443 LTGIDSEETQND
+443 LTSMDSEEAENGG
-455 DFDAML
+455 FDEKL

-475 EAQSG
+475 DAKG
-480 SKSKLE
+480 TAPDKLE
-486 VAAKSIEEMEAVI
+486 QTAASLDEMAMVI
-499 RGMKNHPVEYDDQ
+499 QGLRNHPVGYDDQ
-512 AVRQLIECIKVIDA
+512 AVRQLIECIKVISA
-526 DTIHIYFKDGTKIAA
+526 DTIHIYFKDGTKIVA
-541 YLNRP
+541 YLNCP